1 MKVARWVSFL
11 LSGSISLVIVF
22 IIPAEKL
29 DFCYFNRDLWIKMN
43 GSIDSFG
50 ILRDPLN
57 KSSLFIL
64 IQRSILES
72 KDPPFSNEEV
82 DKFID
87 Y

>member
-1 MKVARWVSFL
+1 
-11 LSGSISLVIVF
+11 
-22 IIPAEKL
+22 
-29 DFCYFNRDLWIKMN
+29 MN